1 MHVPDNNN
9 SHADI
14 ARLLDAAVR
23 QSGISHSEIARRA
36 NMKRDSVR
44 RSLTGERPVGLIE
57 ALRIL
62 KAADQ
67 PAEETLLLALMGG
80 AELAAEWLDC
90 DATRF
95 LGELF
100 RQLPQDFA
108 AQLSQELYGIR
119 PRWALGA
126 ARLLTRTLGAH
137 IAELAARDQAIG
149 VARPSPPAGDAARR
163 CGSSWEA
170 TMGSRQSSA
179 RPKAL

>member
-1 MHVPDNNN
+1 MHALCTDP

-23 QSGISHSEIARRA
+23 SSRQSHCEIARRTG
-36 NMKRDSVR
+36 MKRDSVR
-44 RSLTGERPVGLIE
+44 RSLMGERPVGLIE
-57 ALRIL
+57 ALQIL
-62 KAADQ
+62 RAAGQ

-80 AELAAEWLDC
+80 AELAADWLDC

-100 RQLPQDFA
+100 RQLPRDFA
-108 AQLSQELYGIR
+108 AQLSEELHEIR

-149 VARPSPPAGDAARR
+149 DARPTMHLAGR
-163 CGSSWEA
+163 
-170 TMGSRQSSA
+170 TQ
-179 RPKAL
+179 

>member
-1 MHVPDNNN
+1 MHVLSTDP

-14 ARLLDAAVR
+14 SRLLDAAVR
-23 QSGISHSEIARRA
+23 TSRQSHCEIARRA
-36 NMKRDSVR
+36 GMKRDSVR
-44 RSLTGERPVGLIE
+44 RTLTGERPVGLIE

-62 KAADQ
+62 KAAGQ
-67 PAEETLLLALMGG
+67 PAEETLLLGLMVGG
-80 AELAAEWLDC
+80 ELAAEWLDC

-100 RQLPQDFA
+100 RQLPRDFA
-108 AQLSQELYGIR
+108 AQLSEELHEIR

-149 VARPSPPAGDAARR
+149 DARPTMHLAGR
-163 CGSSWEA
+163 
-170 TMGSRQSSA
+170 TQ
-179 RPKAL
+179 

>member
-1 MHVPDNNN
+1 MHVLSTDP

-23 QSGISHSEIARRA
+23 TSRQSHCEIARRA
-36 NMKRDSVR
+36 GMKRDSVR
-44 RSLTGERPVGLIE
+44 RTLTGERPVGLIE

-108 AQLSQELYGIR
+108 AQLSEELHEIR

-149 VARPSPPAGDAARR
+149 DARPTMHLAGR
-163 CGSSWEA
+163 
-170 TMGSRQSSA
+170 TQ
-179 RPKAL
+179 